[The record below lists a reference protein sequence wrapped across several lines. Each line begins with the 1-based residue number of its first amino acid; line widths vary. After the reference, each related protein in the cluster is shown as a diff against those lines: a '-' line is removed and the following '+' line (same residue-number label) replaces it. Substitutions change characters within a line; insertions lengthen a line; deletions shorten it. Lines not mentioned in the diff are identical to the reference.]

1 MSKLWHTSS
10 YVHLF
15 IHVPLCSSLFVY
27 CFQLLPSVSNRF
39 QLLPIV
45 SLCIDPSITCFFSIV
60 FFFGLSRRKRSDL
73 VQRSVKITL
82 LCGTKPVS
90 KSEWLKRVT
99 TGRLLL
105 AMVHLAV
112 ARSACRNQNIK
123 FISFWGIFGVCNAAA
138 NAPGCRTKQISR
150 SNVQNVARSE
160 RFWNLRWRNK
170 QTVETAFGKRN
181 GMCTF
186 STHEWKVMAS
196 QRSRTHSQRET
207 FWSQSARMNFAWGA
221 QYMRYFH
228 QACWE
233 VRALISRESVRPQ
246 ASTCQFML
254 TCFMHDMR
262 NTSHDQ
268 ASLYD
273 NNVRT
278 RNGKTTGPSVAPP
291 FPLY

>member
-1 MSKLWHTSS
+1 M
-10 YVHLF
+10 YPGHLCIF
-15 IHVPLCSSLFVY
+15 SNVKTLTYIIVRPSIYPCASLFVAVCLLFPIASK
-27 CFQLLPSVSNRF
+27 CFQSF
-39 QLLPIV
+39 PIV
-45 SLCIDPSITCFFSIV
+45 ANCFALHRPVHYLFFLHC

-112 ARSACRNQNIK
+112 ARSACRNQNVK

-170 QTVETAFGKRN
+170 QTVETAF
-181 GMCTF
+181 C
-186 STHEWKVMAS
+186 VAS
-196 QRSRTHSQRET
+196 ATECARSQH
-207 FWSQSARMNFAWGA
+207 MN
-221 QYMRYFH
+221 
-228 QACWE
+228 E
-233 VRALISRESVRPQ
+233 
-246 ASTCQFML
+246 
-254 TCFMHDMR
+254 
-262 NTSHDQ
+262 
-268 ASLYD
+268 
-273 NNVRT
+273 
-278 RNGKTTGPSVAPP
+278 K
-291 FPLY
+291 